1 MDRNI
6 SVVKDVFITCVL
18 LTPKVSSAVG
28 KKQCRWCREISDQC
42 SCLVTTMER
51 ERFVIEEGL
60 QSTTTVVLRKDAT
73 ECNVLSATLKL
84 NSPLSSLN

>member
-18 LTPKVSSAVG
+18 VSPKVSSAIG
-28 KKQCRWCREISDQC
+28 KQHGWCREISDQC

-51 ERFVIEEGL
+51 KVCDRGRSSKHNHSCLEEG
-60 QSTTTVVLRKDAT
+60 
-73 ECNVLSATLKL
+73 CYGI
-84 NSPLSSLN
+84 

>member
-6 SVVKDVFITCVL
+6 SVVKDAFITCVL
-18 LTPKVSSAVG
+18 VTPKVRSVVG
-28 KKQCRWCREISDQC
+28 KQQGWCREISDQC

-51 ERFVIEEGL
+51 EMFVIEEGL
-60 QSTTTVVLRKDAT
+60 QSTVTVVLRKDAT

-84 NSPLSSLN
+84 NSPYLP